1 MPDTCC
7 ITGCRSRGYTNDSGP
22 TGHRFYRIPKVKS
35 TAGKQLEEVTIQRR
49 HAWIAA
55 IGRTT
60 VTFTNASKNLRVCSR
75 HFHGGRPAY
84 EMMKSDPDWA
94 PSLHLGHTEVKTSD
108 NTRHNR
114 LKNRKDRKYFALQS
128 QRDEI
133 GVPSYEMSETDPDWV
148 PTLHLGHDIHEA
160 NDKSRKRK
168 NDRALLE
175 QILGVKTVHPSG
187 SKNSSTA
194 VGNTTTST
202 RPKDSKKG
210 SSASR
215 KSSKRKGDTCC
226 ASGCRSGRYLKNGAS
241 KSFFHFP
248 REEARCTAWLENM
261 GRQDL
266 QGKLPLQLRSEGY
279 KICSDHFEADQF
291 SYVGQTRTLTRSAV
305 PSLLKA
311 SKRRP
316 RERKAGKSVL
326 PEVKLE
332 IDYAD
337 DPTLFCGMQAFSP
350 ETTQEAPDLLQ
361 SATDSAAALDI
372 KTEPVWENDGMALT
386 SHTVTP
392 NQMFSNL
399 GHKAEDYV
407 RTTVSKSDPR
417 ESLFS
422 LCDKKTDTFTQA
434 SVLANVKSE
443 PVDDDKFWLV
453 DSKKATFGGDC
464 GKVDS
469 SDQVSGYMDG
479 ITGCCE
485 AECDIKREPLDS
497 EEWNSN
503 SSQSLLPKSHAAN
516 RELVMTPGIGD
527 DQSMVLKME
536 PGSDVDE

>member
-1 MPDTCC
+1 MPSYCC
-7 ITGCRSRGYTNDSGP
+7 IVGCMNSKAKDAKLGQTRRY
-22 TGHRFYRIPKVKS
+22 FRIPTVKTTQGEKVRQILETRRRQWIAQINRTCLIIGCVKS
-35 TAGKQLEEVTIQRR
+35 HHT
-49 HAWIAA
+49 
-55 IGRTT
+55 
-60 VTFTNASKNLRVCSR
+60 VCSD
-75 HFHGGRPAY
+75 HFIKGEPAY
-84 EMMKSDPDWA
+84 EMYTDDPDWI
-94 PSLHLGHTEVKTSD
+94 PTQNLGHPHGKKPSD
-108 NTRHNR
+108 R
-114 LKNRKDRKYFALQS
+114 
-128 QRDEI
+128 